1 MTKNNNVFIRTEMD
15 FAKKMKEIGIHLSSL
30 PEYKNAEQ
38 YAKTIQKTSVQKHTQ
53 VAFTASL

>member
-1 MTKNNNVFIRTEMD
+1 MTKNNNIFVRTEMD

-38 YAKTIQKTSVQKHTQ
+38 YAKTIKKTSVQRHTQ